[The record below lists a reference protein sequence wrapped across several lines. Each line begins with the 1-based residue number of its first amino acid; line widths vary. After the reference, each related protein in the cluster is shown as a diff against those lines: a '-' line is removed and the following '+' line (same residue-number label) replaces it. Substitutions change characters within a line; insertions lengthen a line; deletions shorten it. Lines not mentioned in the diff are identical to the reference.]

1 MAVDLT
7 WFSWGMPIFGFF
19 LVFFVMY
26 AILAKSKIL
35 GEGIINIF
43 VSAIFAV
50 VFVNFSPGVEYVQ
63 VILPWFSILLI
74 ALFLLLV
81 IVGFSQKDMSKFMAP
96 WLAWVFIAFLVII
109 IIISAIVVF
118 NPVLNPY
125 LPGQPDSGG
134 NNFLISVKNFVYSE
148 KFLGAV
154 LLLVLA
160 AITSWVLLKKK

>member
-1 MAVDLT
+1 
-7 WFSWGMPIFGFF
+7 
-19 LVFFVMY
+19 
-26 AILAKSKIL
+26 
-35 GEGIINIF
+35 
-43 VSAIFAV
+43 
-50 VFVNFSPGVEYVQ
+50 
-63 VILPWFSILLI
+63 
-74 ALFLLLV
+74 
-81 IVGFSQKDMSKFMAP
+81 MAP